1 MRLLLRILSFFVGN
15 ALGLLLAARFL
26 PDFEIT
32 RSWPELGTV
41 TLLLMAG
48 NIFLKPFLKLIFT
61 PLIFLTLGLFTIV
74 INAAILYLID
84 FSSVYITISGLLAL
98 LYGTIIISA
107 ANLVVHWSVKLFIRE
122 TERAPIEQV

>member
-1 MRLLLRILSFFVGN
+1 MKLFLRILSFFVGN

-32 RSWPELGTV
+32 TSWPELGTV
-41 TLLLMAG
+41 TLLLVAG

-61 PLIFLTLGLFTIV
+61 PLILLTLGLFTII
-74 INAAILYLID
+74 INAGILYLID
-84 FSSVYITISGLLAL
+84 FSSVYITINGLPAL
-98 LYGTIIISA
+98 LYGTLVLSA

-122 TERAPIEQV
+122 TEQAPIEQV